1 MTGDSIGEAKQA
13 IRERVWELLE
23 REHVTEPGV
32 RGYIPAFAGA
42 ELAAGLLGS
51 TPEWKTA
58 RVIKAVPDRAQ
69 QPVRERA
76 LRDGKLLYMAV
87 PRLAEDPPFY
97 ELDPGRLPVP
107 AAEAASRQGAAKV
120 ARRVGTGQM
129 RPVDMV
135 VCGSVAVNRDG
146 TRLGKGAGYSDL
158 EVALL
163 SEAGLIGPG
172 TLIVTTVH
180 PLQVLG
186 EPIPEVGHNFSVDLI
201 VTTRDMIRC
210 GPPRRPARLDWD
222 QLPASMIAS
231 IPALAARQ
239 QRSGR

>member
-1 MTGDSIGEAKQA
+1 MVTGDSIGEAKQA

-23 REHVTEPGV
+23 RVHVTEPGV

-97 ELDPGRLPVP
+97 RSEEHTSELQSP
-107 AAEAASRQGAAKV
+107 
-120 ARRVGTGQM
+120 
-129 RPVDMV
+129 
-135 VCGSVAVNRDG
+135 C
-146 TRLGKGAGYSDL
+146 
-158 EVALL
+158 
-163 SEAGLIGPG
+163 
-172 TLIVTTVH
+172 
-180 PLQVLG
+180 
-186 EPIPEVGHNFSVDLI
+186 
-201 VTTRDMIRC
+201 
-210 GPPRRPARLDWD
+210 
-222 QLPASMIAS
+222 
-231 IPALAARQ
+231 
-239 QRSGR
+239 